1 MRIFQHNFFGDFL
14 SNEFEGKS
22 AKEYSKENPRRIFE
36 RKFPFRENRQEY
48 CFYCLEWRPDL
59 QFRQKEPASTD
70 SRNKVWMKSN
80 PITHLQEQIYL
91 IKFCKYGYAEPYKKS
106 IDGGSFWH
114 LSNLKWKA
122 VSSRILS
129 HLYSYIF
136 FPMGLRILCR
146 NYLRWFLL
154 MELFHSNLV
163 LQNFVKQICSC
174 KSVIGF
180 LFIQIL
186 FRENCSQK

>member
-1 MRIFQHNFFGDFL
+1 MDMQNHI
-14 SNEFEGKS
+14 
-22 AKEYSKENPRRIFE
+22 
-36 RKFPFRENRQEY
+36 
-48 CFYCLEWRPDL
+48 
-59 QFRQKEPASTD
+59 
-70 SRNKVWMKSN
+70 
-80 PITHLQEQIYL
+80 
-91 IKFCKYGYAEPYKKS
+91 KKS

-146 NYLRWFLL
+146 NFLRWFLL

-186 FRENCSQK
+186 FREFVLKSNSQIFFKNCFTDFFSKEFQRIFAQRIFRGFSFKYSCADFLSKLLSNIFSRNFFQIWLCGTI